1 MENTKQIEAWSGE
14 FGDAY
19 TARNQVTW
27 WNRVPFWADVMA
39 RTRPTEVLEVGCNA
53 GWNLMAIRA
62 TGFRVPM
69 RGIDVNRGAIARATE
84 ARLDAV
90 VGTVHDVVSRY
101 ELVFTAGV
109 LIHVAPDQLEETMKA
124 IIDRSHRWVLA
135 IEYEALDETEIPY
148 RGETGLLW
156 KRPFGRM
163 YVAHGL
169 KLVDAWDAAGFD
181 RCTAWLLEKTL
192 VIKSASL
199 AIAAHCY
206 VSAGTDVLI
215 SCGQHAGDYLEVLRA
230 IRSRGG

>member
-69 RGIDVNRGAIARATE
+69 RGIDVNRGAIALATE

-109 LIHVAPDQLEETMKA
+109 LIHVAPDQVLEEVMKA
-124 IIDRSHRWVLA
+124 IVDRSQSLGARDRVRGPETKRRSRTAARRGCSGSGRSAA
-135 IEYEALDETEIPY
+135 I
-148 RGETGLLW
+148 
-156 KRPFGRM
+156 

-169 KLVDAWDAAGFD
+169 GSSTRGMRQASTAARRGSWRSARDAPSHRRDAA
-181 RCTAWLLEKTL
+181 RLR
-192 VIKSASL
+192 
-199 AIAAHCY
+199 HP
-206 VSAGTDVLI
+206 GTDVLFPV
-215 SCGQHAGDYLEVLRA
+215 GDAR
-230 IRSRGG
+230 